1 MRELR
6 RRGHSA
12 ATFARVAGITAG
24 TLSGVLHHARPV
36 TPRTA
41 RRIAEALQII
51 EPIDGLS
58 DIMAAQIE
66 ASVPKERIRRRYL
79 SDPGAQSEVAS

>member
-12 ATFARVAGITAG
+12 ATFARIAGISAG
-24 TLSGVLHHARPV
+24 TLSSVLHRGKPI

-41 RRIAEALQII
+41 RRIAEALQLI
-51 EPIDGLS
+51 EPIDGL
-58 DIMAAQIE
+58 DGIMQIE
-66 ASVPKERIRRRYL
+66 E
-79 SDPGAQSEVAS
+79 D